1 MEGVALQTVEYLLLV
16 QHQQDAVL
24 QSQLAH
30 LLLVG
35 LHKAGKIGLQ
45 HLRACALM
53 GFLMQ

>member
-1 MEGVALQTVEYLLLV
+1 MEGAALQTVEYLLLV